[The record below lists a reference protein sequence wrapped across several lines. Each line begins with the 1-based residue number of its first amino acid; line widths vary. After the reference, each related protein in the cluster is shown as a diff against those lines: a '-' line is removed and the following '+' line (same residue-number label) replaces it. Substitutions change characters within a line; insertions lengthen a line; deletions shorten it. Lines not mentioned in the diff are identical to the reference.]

1 MGWALRKNVV
11 FEQDSCPQ
19 RLKPYSGQCSYRSG
33 KPLRHPNSKHVP
45 ISVGILEILRV
56 WVVSA
61 RGQECPRYTTWA
73 VAALLLRITPQWNP
87 TSRKPRDVGHPGLHH
102 SIPVEILRN
111 LRVLAVLA
119 RGQECPRYMG
129 VALRKNV
136 VFEQDSRPQ
145 RPKPYSGQCSYR
157 SGNPPRHPNSNTSLS
172 LLGLGNLEI
181 LDGVGTRTG
190 VSAPHDLGRG
200 SLTASN
206 YAAVESHSSQS
217 AR

>member
-1 MGWALRKNVV
+1 
-11 FEQDSCPQ
+11 
-19 RLKPYSGQCSYRSG
+19 
-33 KPLRHPNSKHVP
+33 
-45 ISVGILEILRV
+45 
-56 WVVSA
+56 
-61 RGQECPRYTTWA
+61 
-73 VAALLLRITPQWNP
+73 
-87 TSRKPRDVGHPGLHH
+87 
-102 SIPVEILRN
+102 
-111 LRVLAVLA
+111 
-119 RGQECPRYMG
+119 MG

-157 SGNPPRHPNSNTSLS
+157 SGKPPRHPNSNTSLS